1 MKPIKNWDSV
11 QAVEDWKKLPNG
23 GYVCQIFGVKERTVS
38 NGSSMLEVSVDI
50 SEGEF
55 KDYYAAD
62 YRAQNSENKKWRGVL
77 RLFVPTDDG
86 SEKDEFTKKIFKG
99 FTNAVEDSNP
109 GYHWD
114 WNENG
119 LKGKTVGMIT
129 RYEEWEWNG
138 KTGMSVKPFK
148 FVAAEVIRS
157 GNYTLPK
164 DKYLNG
170 SAHVSTVPATGDGFA
185 AVDLDGDLPF

>member
-23 GYVCQIFGVKERTVS
+23 GYACRIFGAKERTVS
-38 NGSSMLEVSVDI
+38 NGSTMLEVSIDI

-55 KDYYAAD
+55 KDYYATD
-62 YRAQNSENKKWRGVL
+62 YRNQTNENKKWRGVL

-86 SEKDEFTKKIFKG
+86 SEKDNLTKKIFKG

-119 LKGKTVGMIT
+119 LKGKAVGMIT
-129 RYEEWEWNG
+129 RNEEWEWEG
-138 KTGMSVKPFK
+138 KTGMSVRPFK
-148 FVAAEVIRS
+148 AVSVDDIRS

-170 SAHVSTVPATGDGFA
+170 SAPATSAPSNDGFA
-185 AVDLDGDLPF
+185 AIEGGDDLPF